1 MKIIKEDNISTV
13 IIFSS
18 MFIISMLVIF
28 ISYFFISKQY
38 DILDRE
44 IKDTRENFIDL
55 QKKEI
60 KREVDS
66 VVEYIKYKKSL
77 KDYNEKKLK
86 KEVKSWVGNIKFGD
100 DKNNYIFIYKIV
112 NYNGGKNFAKMLL
125 NPNRKDLEGKFISDD
140 YKDEDGKEFRKI
152 FLEDIRNKGYSFVTY
167 MYKKPNSFNI
177 RPKISYFKL
186 YKDWDWVI
194 AAGTYLDNIDT
205 SIEQKKED
213 LKRKMTLDI
222 TSSIIIFL
230 FFSLIANIFAI
241 ILGKQIDKF
250 FKEYNKEILEKTGEL
265 KELNNTLEI
274 RVKEEVQKRAE
285 QERLLIEKSKFIAL
299 GEMISNIAHQW
310 RQPLSELSAIIL
322 NIKFRYMMKKLDLE
336 TMSQKSKDAE
346 KLLDYMS
353 NTIDDFR
360 NFFMPD
366 KSKKKFNIKESIKD
380 VLNIIGKTLQN
391 QHIHLTITFDE
402 DIKVLGYKNEF
413 EQVVLNILSNAKDAL
428 IENSIKNPTIKIS
441 VSKEMDWAKIYIDD
455 NGNGIKI
462 EPIEKIFE
470 PYVSTKEESN
480 GTGIGL
486 YMSKI
491 IIEKNMQGKIVAIN
505 RAEGARFTIR
515 LPIIKNR

>member
-1 MKIIKEDNISTV
+1 MNFFKIREDNISTV

-18 MFIISMLVIF
+18 MFIISMLVLS

-38 DILDRE
+38 AILDRE
-44 IKDTRENFIDL
+44 IKDTRENFIDA
-55 QKKEI
+55 KKREI

-77 KDYNEKKLK
+77 KNYDEKNLK
-86 KEVKSWVGNIKFGD
+86 NEVKDWVREIKFGD
-100 DKNNYIFIYKIV
+100 DRGNYIFIYKII
-112 NYNGGKNFAKMLL
+112 NYRGGKRFAKMIL
-125 NPNRKDLEGKFISDD
+125 NPNRTDLEGKYISDD

-152 FLEDIRNKGYSFVTY
+152 FLKDIRKKGYSFVTY
-167 MYKKPNSFNI
+167 MYKKPQTYNI

-186 YKDWDWVI
+186 FKDWNWVI

-205 SIEQKKED
+205 NIAQKQEA

-222 TSSIIIFL
+222 TSSIVIFL

-250 FKEYNKEILEKTGEL
+250 FKEYNSEIRQKSTQLEELNDTLEK
-265 KELNNTLEI
+265 
-274 RVKEEVQKRAE
+274 RVKQEVKKRAE

-322 NIKFRYMMKKLDLE
+322 NIKFRYMMNKLDSDI
-336 TMSQKSKDAE
+336 MAQKSKEAE

-366 KSKKKFNIKESIKD
+366 KNKKVFNLKDSIQS
-380 VLNIIGKTLQN
+380 VLNIIGKTIANQN
-391 QHIHLTITFDE
+391 IDLNI
-402 DIKVLGYKNEF
+402 DIPKNIQILGYKNEF

-428 IENSIKNPTIKIS
+428 INSDIKNPNINIS
-441 VSKEMDWAKIYIDD
+441 IFEDRNSVYIHIDD
-455 NGNGIKI
+455 NGGGIKI

-491 IIEKNMQGKIVAIN
+491 IIEKNMQGVL
-505 RAEGARFTIR
+505 RAKNLKNGARFEIV
-515 LPIIKNR
+515 LKI